1 MDVLAAASDPDLLG
15 RLKASLERGGHRVL
29 LAEDGAEAWELFRNG
44 DCHVVISA
52 MAMPGM
58 DGRELARRI
67 RAERSGGD
75 AFVLLILENDDRAE
89 VEAALAAG
97 ADDCLLRDPS
107 DAMLALRL
115 ANASRLLAM
124 QETLGRQFREL
135 DAVSRRLRRD
145 LQSAEQAQR
154 SLLPSSVPQ
163 VPELE
168 FGWFLKS
175 CDEVGGDTLNVF
187 RLDERHLGF
196 YVLDVSGHGVASA
209 LLAVQ
214 VSRFLHPLLG
224 AASLMKKASSS
235 PPGYRLAEP
244 EEVLHDLNALF
255 PAQPQSMQFFTMA
268 YGLYRLDDHV
278 VRIASAGHP
287 GPLVVRPGGV
297 VDAPTLTGHP
307 IGFFP
312 NGVAGFSQI
321 ELRLEPGDR
330 LLLFSDGA
338 SEASDQQGVTFGA
351 QRLGEALAKAAD
363 RDLQGALETVVA
375 ALSQW
380 RSWRPMADDV
390 SLLAI
395 GRRG

>member
-1 MDVLAAASDPDLLG
+1 VDVLAAASDPALLG
-15 RLKASLERGGHRVL
+15 RLKASLERNGHRVL
-29 LAEDGAEAWELFRNG
+29 LADDGAEAWELFRNG

-52 MAMPGM
+52 IAMAGM

-67 RAERSGGD
+67 RAERRGGD
-75 AFVLLILENDDRAE
+75 AYVMLMIERDDRAE
-89 VEAALAAG
+89 VQEALAAG
-97 ADDCLLRDPS
+97 ADDCLLGEPS

-115 ANASRLLAM
+115 AHASRLLAM

-154 SLLPSSVPQ
+154 SLLPSAVPA

-224 AASLMKKASSS
+224 AASLMKKAI
-235 PPGYRLAEP
+235 PAAPGYRLAEP
-244 EEVLHDLNALF
+244 EEVLHDLNDLF
-255 PAQPQSMQFFTMA
+255 PAQPRSMQFFTMA
-268 YGLYRLDDHV
+268 YGLYNLDDHH

-287 GPLVVRPGGV
+287 GPLVVHQSGAV
-297 VDAPTLTGHP
+297 EAPTLTGHP
-307 IGFFP
+307 IGFFSTA
-312 NGVAGFSQI
+312 VAGFSQI
-321 ELRLEPGDR
+321 ELTLGRGDR
-330 LLLFSDGA
+330 LLLYSDGA
-338 SEASDQQGVTFGA
+338 SEASDQLGVTFGA
-351 QRLGEALAKAAD
+351 ARLGETLAKARD
-363 RDLQGALETVVA
+363 RELQPALEQVVE

-395 GRRG
+395 GRRP